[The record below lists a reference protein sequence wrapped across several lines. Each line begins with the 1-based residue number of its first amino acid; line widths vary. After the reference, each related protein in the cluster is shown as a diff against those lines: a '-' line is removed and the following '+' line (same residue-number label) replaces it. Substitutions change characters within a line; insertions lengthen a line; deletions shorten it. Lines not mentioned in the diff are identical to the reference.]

1 MRFSLT
7 LAASACLL
15 ALSNATTI
23 GFSGSSSKYYTTND
37 YYCHN
42 ISTMDHARL
51 QVLVSGGPAEAAMF
65 YSGSNCK
72 NYVKTAYDIGG
83 PWQSITGPI
92 RSYRLVAPYNPTTAT
107 YAH

>member
-23 GFSGSSSKYYTTND
+23 GISGSTSNYYTTND

-42 ISTMDHARL
+42 VSTMDHPML
-51 QVLVSGGPAEAAMF
+51 QVLVSGGPAIGAKF
-65 YSGSNCK
+65 YSGSNCQS
-72 NYVKTAYDIGG
+72 YIKTVYDIGG
-83 PWQSITGPI
+83 PWQFITGPI
-92 RSYRLVAPYNPTTAT
+92 RSYRLVAPINPTPTPR
-107 YAH
+107 